1 MGVPTDGG
9 RVTTPAARP
18 HTWIRWAAAK
28 LPWDDELFAAAWM
41 VLAGLVP
48 DAAQEIGRQVARM
61 FVPVD
66 GTHPETLPHLLR
78 LHGLPAYLVEDWT
91 TGDGY
96 RATLARLRDAMLTH
110 AVAGSKAQLDAE
122 LIRAGFAEGS
132 QWVAEGDGGD
142 VYLEAAGGDGGFSY
156 DAPITFNSG
165 ITYDVDLSAAQ
176 SQGLAALV
184 RYFLPARSRFRRIEV
199 T

>member
-1 MGVPTDGG
+1 MGGAADGG

-61 FVPVD
+61 LVPVD

-110 AVAGSKAQLDAE
+110 AVAGAKAQLDAE
-122 LIRAGFAEGS
+122 LVRAGIPDG
-132 QWVAEGDGGD
+132 QWFGVGDGGE
-142 VYLEAAGGDGGFSY
+142 VELELTGYDPPIDFDGGDTFDSGATF
-156 DAPITFNSG
+156 DAVLTPE
-165 ITYDVDLSAAQ
+165 Q
-176 SQGLAALV
+176 SQGLGALV
-184 RYFLPARSRFRRIEV
+184 RYFLPARSLFRRIV
-199 T
+199 LVA